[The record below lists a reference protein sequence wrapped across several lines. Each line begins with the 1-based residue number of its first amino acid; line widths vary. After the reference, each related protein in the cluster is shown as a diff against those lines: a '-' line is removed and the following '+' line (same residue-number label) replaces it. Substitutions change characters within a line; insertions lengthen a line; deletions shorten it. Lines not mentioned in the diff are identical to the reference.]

1 MCMIPFYVT
10 PHYEQPYSS
19 CHIIRNYYKIYS
31 YNILTV
37 SWFLDFFRNGVS
49 PASASIDAHSRF
61 IDKFQTFTSIKQRK
75 SENQLAIA

>member
-1 MCMIPFYVT
+1 MVVHMHKVLM
-10 PHYEQPYSS
+10 E
-19 CHIIRNYYKIYS
+19 
-31 YNILTV
+31 ILI
-37 SWFLDFFRNGVS
+37 FRNGVS